1 MKKITFIISF
11 LLTIHIW
18 VAYGQQ
24 QAFVLSRMLTD
35 NKLVASPGKQV
46 TAFKDGDKQG
56 VSCNSIVWLKDV
68 NFKHGTIDV
77 DLRGKDVFLKSFLG
91 IAFHGVDTTTCD
103 ILYFRPFNFR
113 HADTL
118 RRKWSVAYM
127 SLPDNDYA
135 RLRKEHPLVY
145 ENAVNPVPKADEWFH
160 ARLVLKGKRLS
171 VYVNHSSR
179 PSLEVTLLNERA
191 DGLFG
196 LYADG
201 LPGDFAN
208 LTINTEP

>member
-1 MKKITFIISF
+1 MKQLVFMLVF
-11 LLTIHIW
+11 LLPGYIP

-24 QAFVLSRMLTD
+24 QAFDLGRMLNE
-35 NKLVASPGKQV
+35 NKLVIYPGKQV
-46 TAFKDGDKQG
+46 SAFKDGDKKG
-56 VSCNSIVWLKDV
+56 ISCNSIVWLKGV
-68 NFKHGTIDV
+68 SFKQGRVDV
-77 DLRGKDVFLKSFLG
+77 DLRGKDVFLMSFLG
-91 IAFHGVDTTTCD
+91 VAFHGVDTTTCD

-145 ENAVNPVPKADEWFH
+145 ENAVNPVPRADEWFH
-160 ARLVLKGKRLS
+160 ATLILKGKKLS
-171 VYVNHSSR
+171 VYVNHSPE
-179 PSLEVTLLNERA
+179 PSLEVTLLNERT

-208 LTINTEP
+208 LTIHPAP